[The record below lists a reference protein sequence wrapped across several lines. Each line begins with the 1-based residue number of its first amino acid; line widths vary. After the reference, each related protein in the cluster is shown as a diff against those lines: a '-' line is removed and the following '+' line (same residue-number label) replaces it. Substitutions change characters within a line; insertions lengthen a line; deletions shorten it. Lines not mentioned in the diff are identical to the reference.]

1 MAFSFLDWKNISA
14 AFAGVPGAPIAVQPW
29 GDHFALF
36 ATGADGMVKCAGGDP
51 QNGLMGPW
59 APISDNFASVPGAP
73 IAVQPWGDHFAL
85 FATGA
90 DGMVK
95 CAGGDPQNGLM
106 GPWAPISDNFA
117 SVPGAPIAVQP
128 WGDHFALFA
137 TGADGMVKC
146 AGGDPQNGL
155 MGPWAPISDN
165 FASVPGAP
173 IAVQPWGDHFALFA
187 TGADG
192 MVKCA
197 GGDPQNGLMGPWA
210 PISDN
215 FASVPG
221 APIAVQP
228 WGDHFALFATD
239 ADGMVK
245 CAGGDPQ
252 NGLMRPWAWV
262 SKGFTGPPG
271 APVSAIPWAGTFAAC
286 AVDSTGTVR
295 AASGDPQNNLSG
307 WTPALGLTAKPGSAT
322 TIVPIGT
329 GAGLFAVDTAGAVF
343 TARGGVQVMTTF
355 TPGRH
360 GWHFDNDF
368 VNHVLGGLITT
379 RGLCGGMAYSSLDYY
394 FNGIPIPTHRM
405 GDFGG
410 PKLTCPPD
418 GRLRSMIFNRLIDSF
433 KDNFDKWSCIYPDLD
448 AAVGAAL
455 GLVLGGGLT
464 GGLIGAVGGWVY
476 GELHEAFACPGG
488 GAAGMTR
495 QELPHLI
502 KDFLDKGVPAAIGL
516 IYDSDIFHI
525 GDSHQVVAYG
535 YAVVVGQTQIYVY
548 DNRLH
553 DRECMLTVDTEH
565 PGKIVETL
573 ADGSALPPGYNG
585 NWEGLLVSDGYQ
597 SQTPSYGQ
605 DIGIASPQALTLSG
619 SPSSWHRPPAARPSR
634 HGSTVVRPVR
644 LLTTA
649 PFLTT
654 APCRSPSPRSSSNW
668 LAVGSSTASR
678 CIISASTRPTTRRG
692 DRDRRARQRGEFP
705 RRDGG
710 GTQQSPRAGRDP
722 ASDDRG
728 PQIRRRTRRL
738 RP

>member
-1 MAFSFLDWKNISA
+1 M
-14 AFAGVPGAPIAVQPW
+14 
-29 GDHFALF
+29 
-36 ATGADGMVKCAGGDP
+36 
-51 QNGLMGPW
+51 
-59 APISDNFASVPGAP
+59 
-73 IAVQPWGDHFAL
+73 
-85 FATGA
+85 
-90 DGMVK
+90 
-95 CAGGDPQNGLM
+95 
-106 GPWAPISDNFA
+106 
-117 SVPGAPIAVQP
+117 
-128 WGDHFALFA
+128 
-137 TGADGMVKC
+137 
-146 AGGDPQNGL
+146 
-155 MGPWAPISDN
+155 
-165 FASVPGAP
+165 
-173 IAVQPWGDHFALFA
+173 
-187 TGADG
+187 
-192 MVKCA
+192 
-197 GGDPQNGLMGPWA
+197 
-210 PISDN
+210 
-215 FASVPG
+215 
-221 APIAVQP
+221 
-228 WGDHFALFATD
+228 
-239 ADGMVK
+239 
-245 CAGGDPQ
+245 
-252 NGLMRPWAWV
+252 
-262 SKGFTGPPG
+262 
-271 APVSAIPWAGTFAAC
+271 
-286 AVDSTGTVR
+286 
-295 AASGDPQNNLSG
+295 
-307 WTPALGLTAKPGSAT
+307 
-322 TIVPIGT
+322 PIGT

-597 SQTPSYGQ
+597 SQTPSDGQ

-619 SPSSWHRPPAARPSR
+619 PIVMAPTAGGAAIPARINGRPAGTSPNHGAIPNHGAMPIAITPQQQQLAGRRLVDSFAVHNFGEYQAHYQTVGIEIDAPDSGASFRDATAAGPNNPLAPGETLQVTIEVRRFGDAPGVYALRTGYNSVPLNAESPAWLTLFFPAALV
-634 HGSTVVRPVR
+634 TV
-644 LLTTA
+644 
-649 PFLTT
+649 
-654 APCRSPSPRSSSNW
+654 
-668 LAVGSSTASR
+668 
-678 CIISASTRPTTRRG
+678 TRRRAARKG
-692 DRDRRARQRGEFP
+692 DRA
-705 RRDGG
+705 
-710 GTQQSPRAGRDP
+710 
-722 ASDDRG
+722 
-728 PQIRRRTRRL
+728 
-738 RP
+738 